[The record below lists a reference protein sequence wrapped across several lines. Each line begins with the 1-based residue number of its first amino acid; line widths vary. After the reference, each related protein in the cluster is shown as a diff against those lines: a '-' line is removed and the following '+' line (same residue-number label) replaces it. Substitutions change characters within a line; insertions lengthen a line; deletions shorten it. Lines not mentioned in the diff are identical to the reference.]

1 MDGIQFSSYSSRGLT
16 PFKMEL
22 FYSGKDIRIGRFRDT
37 CQRIVVVVVGFFLLC
52 FDFLIN

>member
-22 FYSGKDIRIGRFRDT
+22 FYSGKDIQIGRFRDT
-37 CQRIVVVVVGFFLLC
+37 CQRIVVVGGGFFLLC

>member
-37 CQRIVVVVVGFFLLC
+37 CQHIVVVVVGFFC